1 MATNSY
7 LTSTLLA
14 KEAAAQLAVAS
25 TFPMTGNKKYQ
36 SLWTQNYF
44 TKGNTINV
52 PLDNRYVVQRGDTIS
67 ASDIV
72 DREIPMTVLPL
83 FSQAI
88 NVKPTDYQRSIRDFG
103 EMFLKPA
110 ATTIAATMNG
120 TIAAGALTTGYIT
133 SGVVGT
139 PINTFAALRNARADM
154 LKFAMPKRQRW
165 MSALTLD
172 DSAALQ
178 NSLNNQF
185 NLEIN
190 SPILNDAML
199 GRLAAFDIFEDQ
211 GIQKHAGYTGA
222 IGTPVLAADVVDGAT
237 TISLTGLTTGITD
250 IIVAGAKIEFVDAYA
265 VDGVYHK
272 PINKKFQVV
281 ATANATSSGGGTA
294 TVSISPTVET
304 TSTDALRNCSGI
316 TDTTKITSGTAVTI
330 SQNYNANI
338 CYTDMGLYCAIPP
351 LQPFGYAKSSTFT
364 DPNSGISCRVSITSD
379 ILNNLDLVRM
389 DCQLAFAWNPEQ
401 MLVLMS

>member
-1 MATNSY
+1 MPNNNI
-7 LTSTLLA
+7 TSSLLA
-14 KEAAAQLAVAS
+14 KEATAQLAVAS
-25 TFPMTGNKKYQ
+25 TLTMTGNRKYQ
-36 SLWTQNYF
+36 DLYTQRYF
-44 TKGNTINV
+44 TKGDTINM
-52 PLDNRYVVQRGDTIS
+52 PMDNRYVVQRGDTVT

-72 DREIPMTVLPL
+72 DRKLSMTILPL
-83 FSQAI
+83 YSQAI
-88 NVKPTDYQRSIRDFG
+88 SVKPTDYQRDIRDFG

-110 ATTIAATMNG
+110 AHTIAADMNS
-120 TIAAGALTTGYIT
+120 TIAAGAITTGYIT
-133 SGVVGT
+133 NGVVGT
-139 PINTFAALRNARADM
+139 PINTYATLRNARANM

-165 MSALTLD
+165 MAALSLD

-185 NLEIN
+185 NTDIN

-211 GIQKHAGYTGA
+211 AIQKHAGYTGA
-222 IGTPVLAADVVDGAT
+222 MGTPVLAADVADGAT
-237 TISLTGLTTGITD
+237 TISLTGLTASITD
-250 IIVAGAKIEFVDAYA
+250 IIVAGAKIEFDDAYA
-265 VDGVYHK
+265 VDGVHHL

-281 ATANATSSGGGTA
+281 ATANATSSAGGTA
-294 TVSISPTVET
+294 TVSIAPTVET

-316 TDTTKITSGTAVTI
+316 TDATKISSGTAVTI

-351 LQPFGYAKSSTFT
+351 LQPFGFAKSSTFT
-364 DPNSGISCRVSITSD
+364 DTNSGISTRVSITSEV
-379 ILNNLDLVRM
+379 LNNLDIIRM
-389 DCQLAFAWNPEQ
+389 DCQLAFVWNPEQ